1 MAYLFVVRASVEA
14 KFVMV
19 LRTGIG
25 GVKKRGACNAD
36 CTRGDKFGCEPIF
49 FGGTH
54 QEEVRRLFEFPSR
67 RFDESLR

>member
-1 MAYLFVVRASVEA
+1 MRAMQIARVETSLD
-14 KFVMV
+14 VN
-19 LRTGIG
+19 LS
-25 GVKKRGACNAD
+25 
-36 CTRGDKFGCEPIF
+36 F